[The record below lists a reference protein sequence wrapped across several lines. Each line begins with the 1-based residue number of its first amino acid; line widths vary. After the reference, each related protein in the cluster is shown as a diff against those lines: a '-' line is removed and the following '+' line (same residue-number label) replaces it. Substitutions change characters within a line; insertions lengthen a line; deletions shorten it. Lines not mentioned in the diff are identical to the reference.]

1 MKEFVVK
8 YNRPSNEIEKEV
20 FGTDFVNDTKWFK
33 NYNTALKFAEKNNST
48 VQNGLDLIAENQE
61 KIRSGKLTII

>member
-8 YNRPSNEIEKEV
+8 YTRPSNEIEKEV

-33 NYNTALKFAEKNNST
+33 SYNRALKFAMENNSK
-48 VQNGLDLIAENQE
+48 VYNGLDLIKENQQ
-61 KIRSGKLTII
+61 KIRSGKITIV

>member
-33 NYNTALKFAEKNNST
+33 SYNRALKFARENNSI
-48 VQNGLDLIAENQE
+48 VKNGLDLIKENQE
-61 KIRSGKLTII
+61 KIRSGRLQ

>member
-33 NYNTALKFAEKNNST
+33 TYNRALKFAIENNST
-48 VQNGLDLIAENQE
+48 VQNGFDLINKNQE
-61 KIRSGKLTII
+61 KIRSGRITIL

>member
-33 NYNTALKFAEKNNST
+33 TYNRALKFAKKNNSI
-48 VQNGLDLIAENQE
+48 VKNGLDLIAENKQNIRTG
-61 KIRSGKLTII
+61 KITII

>member
-33 NYNTALKFAEKNNST
+33 TYNRALKFAIENNST
-48 VQNGLDLIAENQE
+48 VQSGLDLIKENQE
-61 KIRSGKLTII
+61 KIRTGKITII